1 MLTTIG
7 LKYFPDQGPVHT
19 RPHQILL
26 QRTGL
31 QNVILRT
38 GLSLSPLDNFFGD
51 VLSRAS
57 WVTES
62 CCARHQS
69 LSAWPTW
76 QLFQTFSLA
85 SSSTNLCRFYCI
97 PSKQTSNKVSKR
109 NAKGARQGAG
119 WGVQLFKSSA
129 LLSAAFRV
137 GFFSNGMYR
146 IKHNGSGS

>member
-1 MLTTIG
+1 MKTPQRHLMLTTIG

-26 QRTGL
+26 QRTGV

-38 GLSLSPLDNFFGD
+38 GLSFSPLENFFGD
-51 VLSRAS
+51 VLSRPS

-97 PSKQTSNKVSKR
+97 PSGPQTGFQ
-109 NAKGARQGAG
+109 KGMPRELGRELGGACSY
-119 WGVQLFKSSA
+119 FKSK
-129 LLSAAFRV
+129 LC
-137 GFFSNGMYR
+137 
-146 IKHNGSGS
+146 